1 MDIWDKCD
9 NVRTKKDLILFIK
22 SLRTDLKTN
31 EEDWENNTLEN
42 YLESIEGWMTDTN
55 MLSEKPN
62 WKGFAEILLSG
73 RFYE

>member
-31 EEDWENNTLEN
+31 EKEWENITLED
-42 YLESIEGWMTDTN
+42 YLESMEAWMTDTN
-55 MLSEKPN
+55 LLSEKPN
-62 WKGFAEILLSG
+62 WKSFAEMLLSG

>member
-9 NVRTKKDLILFIK
+9 NVRNKTDLIMFIK

-31 EEDWENNTLEN
+31 EEEWENITLED
-42 YLESIEGWMTDTN
+42 YLESMEAWMTDTN

-62 WKGFAEILLSG
+62 WKSFTEILLSG